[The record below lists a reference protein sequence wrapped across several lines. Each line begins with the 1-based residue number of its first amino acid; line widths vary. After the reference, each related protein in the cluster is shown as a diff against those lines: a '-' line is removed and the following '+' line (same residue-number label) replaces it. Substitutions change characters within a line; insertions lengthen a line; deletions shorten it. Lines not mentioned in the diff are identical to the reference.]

1 MFLKSYPG
9 GGARP
14 SPRRALREVRLAE
27 QRADTISRTLELL
40 RVAAT
45 LDQARAFLKERG
57 VPYSA
62 PSWPEMI
69 AKRFWPAITDGAV
82 SPADLVHFLG
92 AVEEQGDQHVFLF
105 KCSPTAA
112 AKLLDRSRVE
122 RELAQRG
129 AVVVLTQPRVLDLP
143 QAATIV
149 DARWEGAGSQT
160 AFILKFTET
169 RTRTVFV
176 REVQEGDTIS
186 REYKR
191 EQVRAVNLFKLYAI
205 GLLEMRIKS
214 HRNSTL
220 YGADVTRMWT
230 LAGSILPSRQFS
242 DYPVTNAKNALYRDR
257 HKLPWVRFVDSTFR
271 DDYGISVTAATGKPI
286 TDDAEPTKSLYDSPG
301 AESALSE
308 FVGHGGHPDNT
319 NVWIVPE
326 PGGGLPSQAI
336 HVLFTSDLNEIVIT
350 TQCTREDYGYVLGRL
365 TALNV

>member
-1 MFLKSYPG
+1 M
-9 GGARP
+9 
-14 SPRRALREVRLAE
+14 AE

-45 LDQARAFLKERG
+45 LDQARVFLKEHG
-57 VPYSA
+57 VPSSA
-62 PSWPEMI
+62 GSWPEII

-82 SPADLVHFLG
+82 SLVDLVHFLG
-92 AVEEQGDQHVFLF
+92 AVEEQGDQHVFF
-105 KCSPTAA
+105 FQCSPAAA

-129 AVVVLTQPRVLDLP
+129 AAVVLTQPRVLEFP

-149 DARWEGAGSQT
+149 DARWEGAGSQA

-169 RTRTVFV
+169 RIRTVFV
-176 REVQEGDTIS
+176 REVQQGDTIS

-191 EQVRAVNLFKLYAI
+191 EQVRAVNLFKLHAS

-220 YGADVTRMWT
+220 YGADVARMWT
-230 LAGSILPSRQFS
+230 LGGGILPSKQFS
-242 DYPVTNAKNALYRDR
+242 DYSVTNAKKALYRDR
-257 HKLPWVRFVDSTFR
+257 HALGWIRYVDSTFR

-286 TDDAEPTKSLYDSPG
+286 ADDAQPTTSLYDSPG
-301 AESALSE
+301 AESALIE
-308 FVGHGGHPDNT
+308 FVGHGGHPDNA
-319 NVWIVPE
+319 NVWIIPE
-326 PGGGLPSQAI
+326 SEGGLPSQAI
-336 HVLFTSDLNEIVIT
+336 HVLFTSELNEIVIT

-365 TALNV
+365 TTLNV